1 MSGIR
6 SVERAD
12 LPGVCALFEQVMG
25 SGERTPD
32 PRLVPYFARVLLDDP
47 WADPELPSRVYEAP
61 DGEIVGFIGSST
73 RRMRVDGRPIRMV
86 ASSNLVVHPD
96 WRPRGIGALLLRRLL
111 GGPQDLT
118 IADRSNDSSRD
129 MWLRLGGQELLHAS
143 IGWYRVL
150 RPGGTVGALMDL
162 RGRGGV
168 LRAGARVAAAPVDAL
183 ARRLPGRSLLPA
195 EPAGVVEPLTVEVLL
210 EQMTTIDRYLRLRP
224 DYDAAYLRW
233 VFDELDALR
242 AQGRPV
248 GRLVRGDNGRV
259 LGWFLYLLPEGGVA
273 QVLQVAVT
281 GHDADV
287 VLDHLFRQ
295 AWSDGA
301 AAVAGRLEPALG
313 GLLGS
318 PGVIVRKS
326 ARALVHAE
334 DSTLLALLGSTKSL
348 MSHLD
353 GEWVVSHARRL

>member
-1 MSGIR
+1 MPRAAR
-6 SVERAD
+6 SVVWCGGTTA
-12 LPGVCALFEQVMG
+12 
-25 SGERTPD
+25 
-32 PRLVPYFARVLLDDP
+32 
-47 WADPELPSRVYEAP
+47 
-61 DGEIVGFIGSST
+61 GSS
-73 RRMRVDGRPIRMV
+73 
-86 ASSNLVVHPD
+86 
-96 WRPRGIGALLLRRLL
+96 
-111 GGPQDLT
+111 
-118 IADRSNDSSRD
+118 
-129 MWLRLGGQELLHAS
+129 
-143 IGWYRVL
+143 
-150 RPGGTVGALMDL
+150 
-162 RGRGGV
+162 
-168 LRAGARVAAAPVDAL
+168 
-183 ARRLPGRSLLPA
+183 
-195 EPAGVVEPLTVEVLL
+195 
-210 EQMTTIDRYLRLRP
+210 
-224 DYDAAYLRW
+224 
-233 VFDELDALR
+233 
-242 AQGRPV
+242 
-248 GRLVRGDNGRV
+248 
-259 LGWFLYLLPEGGVA
+259 GWFLYLLPEGGVA